1 MDEIFRESLYN
12 RLRDWVLQAGEMIRS
27 KIDDPL
33 AIDTKSTPKDLV
45 TQMDRE
51 VEIFFATKIKQFYP
65 EHAMLGEEGY
75 GDYLTETSGTI
86 WIIDP
91 IDGTMNFVNQK
102 KHFAISVGIYENGI
116 GEIGMVYDVMNNQLY
131 SGLLGGGAY
140 RNDQRLQQLNPQKTL
155 DTSIISLNHHWL
167 MPNRIVDEKYL
178 HKLIR
183 DVRGSR
189 SFGSAALEFMHVA
202 EGSSDAYVS
211 MKLAP
216 WDFAAGKIILNE
228 VGGIMSD
235 TDGKPVNVLENSS
248 ILICNPSIQEEL
260 LHDYLLPAK
269 K

>member
-91 IDGTMNFVNQK
+91 IEDRKST
-102 KHFAISVGIYENGI
+102 
-116 GEIGMVYDVMNNQLY
+116 
-131 SGLLGGGAY
+131 
-140 RNDQRLQQLNPQKTL
+140 RLN
-155 DTSIISLNHHWL
+155 SS
-167 MPNRIVDEKYL
+167 
-178 HKLIR
+178 
-183 DVRGSR
+183 
-189 SFGSAALEFMHVA
+189 HVA
-202 EGSSDAYVS
+202 
-211 MKLAP
+211 
-216 WDFAAGKIILNE
+216 I
-228 VGGIMSD
+228 
-235 TDGKPVNVLENSS
+235 
-248 ILICNPSIQEEL
+248 
-260 LHDYLLPAK
+260 
-269 K
+269 

>member
-1 MDEIFRESLYN
+1 
-12 RLRDWVLQAGEMIRS
+12 
-27 KIDDPL
+27 
-33 AIDTKSTPKDLV
+33 
-45 TQMDRE
+45 
-51 VEIFFATKIKQFYP
+51 
-65 EHAMLGEEGY
+65 
-75 GDYLTETSGTI
+75 
-86 WIIDP
+86 
-91 IDGTMNFVNQK
+91 
-102 KHFAISVGIYENGI
+102 ISVGIYENGI

-183 DVRGSR
+183 DVRSSR

-211 MKLAP
+211 MKLTP
-216 WDFAAGKIILNE
+216 WDFAAGKISLNAE
-228 VGGIMSD
+228 RRCMSV
-235 TDGKPVNVLENSS
+235 TDGKSVNVVENSS
-248 ILICNPSIQEEL
+248 FLICITSIQEEL
-260 LHDYLLPAK
+260 LHTYLLSIK